1 MFFIFIFIGIIIQ
14 NLINL
19 YIIKH
24 KLGKCGCCAINVNG
38 KNVLAC
44 NTPIDD
50 KQKIQKISPLP
61 NIPVIKDLV
70 LDLTH
75 YYEQYKNIQPWI
87 MRKKKDEHGKII
99 KEPDREILQT
109 TKERKK
115 LDGYYECNLC
125 ACCSSSCPNYW
136 RDAGKCYLIL

>member
-1 MFFIFIFIGIIIQ
+1 M
-14 NLINL
+14 
-19 YIIKH
+19 
-24 KLGKCGCCAINVNG
+24 V
-38 KNVLAC
+38 
-44 NTPIDD
+44 
-50 KQKIQKISPLP
+50 
-61 NIPVIKDLV
+61 KDLV

-87 MRKKKDEHGKII
+87 MRKKKDEHGEII

-136 RDAGKCYLIL
+136 RDAGKSYLIIIILLIIVVFNLYIKIYMIFFFF